1 MNSYECHQEASRM
14 PMRSLD
20 DQIRVIVHRQHAA
33 SREPLIGLIRA
44 RLDRDLTTNAVRPT
58 DPPDDDAH
66 A

>member
-1 MNSYECHQEASRM
+1 M
-14 PMRSLD
+14 
-20 DQIRVIVHRQHAA
+20 IVDEKDVAV
-33 SREPLIGLIRA
+33 SEPLIGFIRT